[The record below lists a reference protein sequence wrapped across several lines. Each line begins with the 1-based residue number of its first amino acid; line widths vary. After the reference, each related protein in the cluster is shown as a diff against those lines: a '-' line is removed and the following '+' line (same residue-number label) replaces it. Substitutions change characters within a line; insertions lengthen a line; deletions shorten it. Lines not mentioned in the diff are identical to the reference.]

1 MVLTKFWLLYHLEPL
16 CLPAPPGYLRYIIQ
30 MIQTLYQLE
39 LFQVDDIGDDGDDDL
54 SYHYRT
60 ITQVLDGGRV
70 KNY

>member
-1 MVLTKFWLLYHLEPL
+1 
-16 CLPAPPGYLRYIIQ
+16 

-39 LFQVDDIGDDGDDDL
+39 LFEVDDIGDDGDDDL

>member
-39 LFQVDDIGDDGDDDL
+39 LFEVDDIGDDGDDDL
-54 SYHYRT
+54 
-60 ITQVLDGGRV
+60 
-70 KNY
+70 